1 MNRPTP
7 LLVLVILD
15 GWGERDCRE
24 GNAIACASTPNWD
37 RYRRSWPHTRLKASG
52 EAVGLPEGQMGNS
65 EVGHLNLG
73 AGRVVYQDLTRI
85 SRTIRD
91 GSFFENAVLVSGIEE
106 SRRRGGALH
115 LMGLLS
121 DGGVH
126 SHITH
131 LFALLE
137 LAGRLDQRQVYVHAF
152 LDGRDVPPT
161 SALEYIGA
169 LEDKLSKLKY
179 GAVATVMG
187 RYFAMD
193 RDRRWERTERAYRA
207 MVYGEGLRTTSAR
220 QAVTDGYA
228 RGETDEFLQPTVIC
242 PHGVPA
248 GLVTGRDTVVFF
260 NFRPDR
266 ARQIT
271 RAFTD
276 VEFTGFDRGPAAPRP
291 VFVCLTEY
299 DRTINAPV
307 AFGPEEI
314 RNTLG
319 SVLAR
324 HGLRQ
329 LRLAETEKYA
339 HVTFFFNG
347 GVEQPDPGEDRI
359 LVPSPKVATYDLQP
373 EMSAR
378 EVTRTFLANLEKYDV
393 IIMNFA
399 NPDMVGHTGV
409 MEAAVRAVETVD
421 ECLGHIVPAVLER
434 GGMVLIAGDHG
445 NAEQMVDEDGNP
457 FTAHTAN
464 PVPLVVL
471 GDQVVNRSLRPGTLA
486 DVAPTILELLGLP
499 QPREMTGRSLL
510 TAVQEAT
517 RDNCPCDLG
526 RS

>member
-1 MNRPTP
+1 
-7 LLVLVILD
+7 
-15 GWGERDCRE
+15 
-24 GNAIACASTPNWD
+24 
-37 RYRRSWPHTRLKASG
+37 
-52 EAVGLPEGQMGNS
+52 
-65 EVGHLNLG
+65 
-73 AGRVVYQDLTRI
+73 
-85 SRTIRD
+85 
-91 GSFFENAVLVSGIEE
+91 
-106 SRRRGGALH
+106 
-115 LMGLLS
+115 
-121 DGGVH
+121 
-126 SHITH
+126 
-131 LFALLE
+131 
-137 LAGRLDQRQVYVHAF
+137 
-152 LDGRDVPPT
+152 
-161 SALEYIGA
+161 
-169 LEDKLSKLKY
+169 
-179 GAVATVMG
+179 
-187 RYFAMD
+187 
-193 RDRRWERTERAYRA
+193 
-207 MVYGEGLRTTSAR
+207 
-220 QAVTDGYA
+220 
-228 RGETDEFLQPTVIC
+228 
-242 PHGVPA
+242 
-248 GLVTGRDTVVFF
+248 
-260 NFRPDR
+260 
-266 ARQIT
+266 
-271 RAFTD
+271 
-276 VEFTGFDRGPAAPRP
+276 
-291 VFVCLTEY
+291 
-299 DRTINAPV
+299 V